1 MAPSIASA
9 TRASDL
15 RLVPTKLAT
24 AAAVAG
30 FFFVLAGGSALA
42 QPKAPIQQ
50 RFALCAGC
58 HGDGGVST
66 LPLTP
71 SLAGQPSFYA
81 ITQLFLFREGR
92 RSNEAMT
99 AVAKG
104 MSDDD
109 LRAFSDY
116 IGKLPPPPPASTQ
129 PDPLRMARGAALA
142 QRHHCAGCHGG
153 DYSGGKQV
161 ARLARQRED
170 YLLQT
175 LQQFHAA
182 QRVGYTQAMNEALA
196 GITPQELQDLAHFL
210 AHQP

>member
-1 MAPSIASA
+1 M
-9 TRASDL
+9 TL
-15 RLVPTKLAT
+15 RGLSNKLALAL
-24 AAAVAG
+24 AAASLFLG
-30 FFFVLAGGSALA
+30 MGQALA
-42 QPKAPIQQ
+42 QSKQRPQPSMQE
-50 RFALCAGC
+50 RFALCVAC
-58 HGDGGVST
+58 HGAGGVST
-66 LPLTP
+66 MPLTP

-92 RSNEAMT
+92 RSNEAMS

-116 IGKLPPPPPASTQ
+116 IGRLPPPPAAGTPA
-129 PDPLRMARGAALA
+129 DPLRMARGAALA
-142 QRHHCAGCHGG
+142 ERHHCAGCHGA
-153 DYSGGKQV
+153 DYSGGQQV

-170 YLLQT
+170 YLSQT
-175 LQQFHAA
+175 LQQFRAA

-196 GITPQELQDLAHFL
+196 GISPEGLQDLAHFL

>member
-1 MAPSIASA
+1 MSLRRPSS
-9 TRASDL
+9 T
-15 RLVPTKLAT
+15 LAVAL
-24 AAAVAG
+24 AAAG
-30 FFFVLAGGSALA
+30 FFLSTGAALGESRHEPA
-42 QPKAPIQQ
+42 PKPTMPE
-50 RFALCAGC
+50 RFALCAAC
-58 HGDGGVST
+58 HGEGGRSSQALV
-66 LPLTP
+66 P

-92 RSNEAMT
+92 RSNEAMS

-116 IGKLPPPPPASTQ
+116 IGQLPPPPAAQTPA
-129 PDPLRMARGAALA
+129 DPLRMARGAALA
-142 QRHHCAGCHGG
+142 RQHHCAGCHGS
-153 DYSGGKQV
+153 DYAGGQQV
-161 ARLARQRED
+161 ARLAHQRED

-175 LQQFHAA
+175 LRQFSAA

-196 GITPQELQDLAHFL
+196 GISPEGLEDLAHFL

>member
-1 MAPSIASA
+1 MG
-9 TRASDL
+9 
-15 RLVPTKLAT
+15 LA
-24 AAAVAG
+24 AH
-30 FFFVLAGGSALA
+30 A
-42 QPKAPIQQ
+42 QPKASMPQ
-50 RFALCAGC
+50 RFALCAAC
-58 HGDGGVST
+58 HGEGGIST
-66 LPLTP
+66 TPLTP

-92 RSNEAMT
+92 RNNEVMT

-116 IGKLPPPPPASTQ
+116 IGQLPPPPPTDTPA
-129 PDPLRMARGAALA
+129 DPLRMTRGASLA

-153 DYSGGKQV
+153 DYAGGKQV

-196 GITPQELQDLAHFL
+196 GITPEGLADLAHFL

>member
-1 MAPSIASA
+1 MS
-9 TRASDL
+9 L
-15 RLVPTKLAT
+15 RSLSSKLAVAL
-24 AAAVAG
+24 AAAG
-30 FFFVLAGGSALA
+30 FFLATGVA
-42 QPKAPIQQ
+42 QAQAKQAPPPSMPE
-50 RFALCAGC
+50 RFALCAAC
-58 HGDGGVST
+58 HGEGGRSSQALV
-66 LPLTP
+66 P

-92 RSNEAMT
+92 RGNEAMS

-116 IGKLPPPPPASTQ
+116 IGQLPPPPAAQTPA
-129 PDPLRMARGAALA
+129 DPLRMARGAALA
-142 QRHHCAGCHGG
+142 RQHHCAGCHGS
-153 DYSGGKQV
+153 DYAGGQQV
-161 ARLARQRED
+161 ARLAHQRED

-175 LQQFHAA
+175 LRQFSAA

-196 GITPQELQDLAHFL
+196 GISPEGLEDLAHFL